1 MGVCPARATQSVMG
15 QLELDGGVKSREA
28 KELPDKVQEAWD
40 SMAKNLREKT
50 GKTVEQWTAIA
61 RSSGASKHGE
71 LVKLLKSK
79 HGLTHG
85 YANMVAMRTLEAGK
99 GVEAGGDDGVAMQYS
114 GDKAPLRQIYDAIV
128 RAVSRF
134 GRDVEISPKKTWV
147 SLRRGKQF
155 AIIQPSTSTRV
166 DVGLNLGSI
175 RPAGR
180 LESSGSFNAMVS
192 HRVRLGSV
200 RDVDEEL
207 IKWLRAAYDSA

>member
-1 MGVCPARATQSVMG
+1 MA
-15 QLELDGGVKSREA
+15 
-28 KELPDKVQEAWD
+28 DKVQEAWD
-40 SMAKNLREKT
+40 SMAKNLQEKT
-50 GKTVEQWTAIA
+50 GKTVEQWTEIA

-71 LVKLLKSK
+71 LVKFLKSK

-85 YANMVAMRTLEAGK
+85 YANMIALRTLKAAK
-99 GVEAGGDDGVAMQYS
+99 GVEPGSEDWAAIQYS
-114 GDKAPLRQIYDAIV
+114 GDKAPLRPIYDAIV

-134 GRDVEISPKKTWV
+134 GRDIEISPKKTWV

-207 IKWLRAAYDSA
+207 IRWLRTAYDSA